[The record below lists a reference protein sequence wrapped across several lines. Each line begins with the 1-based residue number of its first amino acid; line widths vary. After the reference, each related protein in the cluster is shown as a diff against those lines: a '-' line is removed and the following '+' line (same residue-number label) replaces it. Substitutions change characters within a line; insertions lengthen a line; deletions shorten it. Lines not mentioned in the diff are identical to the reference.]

1 MTDNDSV
8 GHVLDK
14 RVCEGKQLGVDAGE
28 KLKDLVR
35 EVPAMSPSG

>member
-1 MTDNDSV
+1 MTNNDHV

-28 KLKDLVR
+28 KLKDLLR
-35 EVPAMSPSG
+35 EAPALSPSG